1 MIIDKLFSFVSHDVG
16 IDLGTSNTMVWI
28 RGKGVM
34 IREPS
39 VVARQKKTKEI
50 LAIGKEAKK
59 MVGKTPATIEVIRPL
74 RDGVIADFDATEAML
89 KKYIHEVHESEAFFP
104 KIPKPRVAI
113 GIPSGVTE
121 VERKAVQDAALSAG
135 ARKAY
140 LIEEPMAA
148 AIGIGLPIEKPQG
161 ILLVDVG
168 GGTTEIA
175 IISLGGIVIERCL
188 RVAGDEMDEAIV
200 SYMRL
205 KYSLLLGEAT
215 AEETKIQLGSAYPQE
230 RIRQAIIRGRDL
242 ETGLPKSLKVGS
254 EEIREAVLPVVRQI
268 VDQISEVIEETPPE
282 LVSDIVVRGIT
293 LCGGGSQLAGLDK
306 LISEEI
312 KMPVWVADD
321 PMSAVVRGCGKLLEK
336 ELLLEKIRV
345 TGGLR

>member
-1 MIIDKLFSFVSHDVG
+1 MLDSLFGLVSHDVG
-16 IDLGTSNTMVWI
+16 IDLGTSNTMVWVKE
-28 RGKGVM
+28 KGIV

-50 LAIGKEAKK
+50 LAIGTKAKK
-59 MVGKTPATIEVIRPL
+59 MVGKTPEMIEAILPL
-74 RDGVIADFDATEAML
+74 RDGVIADFDATEAMV
-89 KKYIHEVHESEAFFP
+89 KQYIQEIHESGPLFP
-104 KIPKPRVAI
+104 KIPKPRVVI

-121 VERKAVQDAALSAG
+121 VERKAVQDATLSAG
-135 ARKAY
+135 ARRAY

-148 AIGIGLPIEKPQG
+148 AIGIGLPIEQPEG
-161 ILLVDVG
+161 MLLVDIG

-175 IISLGGIVIERCL
+175 VISLGGIVIERCL
-188 RVAGDEMDEAIV
+188 RIAGDEMDEAVI

-215 AEETKIQLGSAYPQE
+215 AEEIKIQLGSAYPQE
-230 RIRQAIIRGRDL
+230 KIRQAIIRGRDL
-242 ETGLPKSLKVGS
+242 ETGLPKSLRVGS
-254 EEIREAVLPVVRQI
+254 EEIREAITPVIRQI
-268 VDQISEVIEETPPE
+268 VDQLSEVIEETPPE
-282 LVSDIVVRGIT
+282 LVSDIVARGIT

-306 LISEEI
+306 LIAEET

-321 PMSAVVRGCGKLLEK
+321 PMTAVVRGCGKVLEDVSLLK
-336 ELLLEKIRV
+336 KVRV